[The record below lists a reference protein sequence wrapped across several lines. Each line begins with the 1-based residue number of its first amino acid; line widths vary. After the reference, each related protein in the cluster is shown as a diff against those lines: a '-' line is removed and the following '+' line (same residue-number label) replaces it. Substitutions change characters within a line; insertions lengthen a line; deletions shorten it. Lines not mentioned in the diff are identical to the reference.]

1 MRATI
6 KFEADVD
13 KVKDIMRSLVLEET
27 NTLSDAMNCMEAAT
41 SDRLFEEISVALG
54 HLQSVTRQLEQYR
67 GMLLSFEKAR
77 LETILPAPPPDPI
90 LRGEDEGG
98 TADPIV
104 RSGFDN
110 FVERMARPEEGGDDA
125 ETEEG

>member
-27 NTLSDAMNCMEAAT
+27 NTLSDAMDCMGAAT
-41 SDRLFEEISVALG
+41 SDRLFEEISEALG

-77 LETILPAPPPDPI
+77 LETILPAPAGPI
-90 LRGEDEGG
+90 PRGEDEDG

-110 FVERMARPEEGGDDA
+110 FVERMVIPREEGDDA